1 MSEEGKSGA
10 TPLEGDGKRIL
21 MILGTPKSNSLCHA
35 LSEAYAQGAR
45 RKGHVVRQLKLGEM
59 DFEPVLRDGY
69 EQGQQ
74 LEPDLLEAQRQI
86 HWAEHLVFIYPVWWG
101 GIPALLKG
109 FFDRTFLPGFAFKYR
124 NRSQLWDK
132 LLSGRTADL
141 LVTMDTPPWYFRWI
155 YGAPGHRQ
163 MTRTILGFSGIKTR
177 RLAEFA
183 PVRPSSEQ
191 QRQSWLRRAEQ
202 LGVSA

>member
-1 MSEEGKSGA
+1 MSEATKSGA

-21 MILGTPKSNSLCHA
+21 MILGTPKNNSFCHA
-35 LSEAYAQGAR
+35 LGEAYAQGAR
-45 RKGHVVRQLKLGEM
+45 SKGHVVRQLKLGEM
-59 DFEPVLRDGY
+59 SYDPILRDGY
-69 EQGQQ
+69 EQSQQ

-86 HWAEHLVFIYPVWWG
+86 HWAEHLVFVYPVWWG

-132 LLSGRTADL
+132 LLTGRTADL

-183 PVRPSSEQ
+183 PVRPSSEE
-191 QRQSWLRRAEQ
+191 QRQSWLRRAER
-202 LGVSA
+202 LGLRA

>member
-1 MSEEGKSGA
+1 MSEETKSGA

-21 MILGTPKSNSLCHA
+21 MILGTPKNNSFCHA

-45 RKGHVVRQLKLGEM
+45 SKGHVVRQLKLGEM
-59 DFEPVLRDGY
+59 TYDPVLREGY
-69 EQGQQ
+69 EQSQQ

-86 HWAEHLVFIYPVWWG
+86 HWAEHLVFVYPVWWG

-183 PVRPSSEQ
+183 PVRPSSEE
-191 QRQSWLRRAEQ
+191 QRQSWLRRAEA
-202 LGVSA
+202 LGVRA